1 VHGILEATA
10 ITRRSAMTQP
20 PGTQKATPPDERR
33 SILSRQWHAV
43 QLKVP
48 ASSVENVVT
57 AIRDNQDPKTL
68 RVKISDDG
76 QLRARI
82 PPATR
87 HNTPTLT
94 GQLEADG
101 DSVMLRGVIR
111 EPVFVV
117 FALRTYVT
125 LAILFLLLAIV
136 QARDPVP
143 GGVVCG
149 VGGILLGLT
158 GYWLA
163 RGRIDGFS
171 RDCEALMEEV
181 TSLLPSDRHHVTLS
195 PEALAALAGV
205 ERALT
210 RIIGFGRRRN

>member
-1 VHGILEATA
+1 
-10 ITRRSAMTQP
+10 MTQP
-20 PGTQKATPPDERR
+20 PGTQKATPPDKRK
-33 SILSRQWHAV
+33 SVLSRQWRAV

-76 QLRARI
+76 RLSTRT
-82 PPATR
+82 PPTTR

-111 EPVFVV
+111 EPVFAVV
-117 FALRTYVT
+117 VVRTYVA

-149 VGGILLGLT
+149 VGGILLGVT

-181 TSLLPSDRHHVTLS
+181 TSLLPADRHHVTLS

-210 RIIGFGRRRN
+210 RIIGFGRSGRRRN

>member
-1 VHGILEATA
+1 
-10 ITRRSAMTQP
+10 MTQP
-20 PGTQKATPPDERR
+20 HGTQKATPPDERR
-33 SILSRQWHAV
+33 SVLSRQWRAV

-48 ASSVENVVT
+48 ASSVENVVS

-76 QLRARI
+76 RLSTRT
-82 PPATR
+82 PPTTR

-111 EPVFVV
+111 EPVFAVV
-117 FALRTYVT
+117 VVRTYVA

-136 QARDPVP
+136 QVRDPVP

-149 VGGILLGLT
+149 AGGILLGVT

-171 RDCEALMEEV
+171 RDCEALMEEL
-181 TSLLPSDRHHVTLS
+181 TSLLPADRHHVTLS

-210 RIIGFGRRRN
+210 RITGFGRSGRRRN